1 MATEITSQADS
12 ASVKQ
17 FNCSGCGASL
27 QVTHP
32 RAKEIACQ
40 YCGSVLDVN
49 SEDHQILQSMGSP
62 DRHEPFSFIRLG
74 MMAEIQ
80 SKAYQVIA
88 RTRWRQRYKEYWRE
102 EGESGYSN
110 EVWIYDE
117 WLLIDEDRTYF
128 YLVEDEEGYW
138 ISDEIIP
145 EIPQL
150 LPRSLQMSFFRNQHE
165 QRVQEYGGAEVIYFE
180 GESNYH
186 IVKGDRIHFA
196 MYQHAGI
203 NYSVEWRMADQDDIK
218 EVEFFQE
225 KPISR
230 RRLMEAFSENEA
242 LAKLKER
249 EEFWGFVYKVARIA
263 MVIFFVLSFF
273 ACSDM
278 TQHVVTSQQVSLPS
292 LLDQEGVFSEPI
304 EVPEKGLYRLTL
316 RASSMAENSEVYVFA
331 YVLDSAKAAINTIDE
346 ELFYYAGY
354 DDEGRWTETNYDV
367 SKRFRLEKGGTYYL
381 QLFGNADNP
390 ALIRGSLSIQLK
402 SGVMLTRYFFLAAL
416 LSLVV
421 MIIASRR
428 RGRK

>member
-1 MATEITSQADS
+1 MATEITSQAES

-17 FNCSGCGASL
+17 FNCAGCGASL

-49 SEDHQILQSMGSP
+49 SDDHQILQSMGNP
-62 DRHEPFSFIRLG
+62 ERHEPFSFIRLG

-80 SKAYQVIA
+80 GKAYQVIA

-117 WLLIDEDRTYF
+117 WLLIDQNRTYF

-138 ISDEIIP
+138 LSDEIIP
-145 EIPQL
+145 EKPQL
-150 LPRSLQMSFFRNQHE
+150 LERSLQMSFFRNQPN
-165 QRVQEYGGAEVIYFE
+165 QRVQEYGGAEVVYFE

-186 IVKGDRIHFA
+186 ILKGDRIHFA

-203 NYSVEWRMADQDDIK
+203 NYSVEWRMADEQDIK
-218 EVEFFQE
+218 EIEFFQE

-230 RRLMEAFSENEA
+230 RRLLEAFSENEE
-242 LAKLKER
+242 LTKLKER
-249 EEFWGFVYKVARIA
+249 EAFWGFVYQVARIA

-278 TQHVVTSQQVSLPS
+278 TQNVVTSQQVSLPNI
-292 LLDQEGVFSEPI
+292 LDQGGVLTEPI
-304 EVPEKGLYRLTL
+304 EVPKQGLYRLTL
-316 RASSMAENSEVYVFA
+316 RASGMNENSEIYLFA
-331 YVLDSAKAAINTIDE
+331 YVLDSAKAAINTIDQQ
-346 ELFYYAGY
+346 LFYYAGY

-381 QLFGNADNP
+381 QLFGDADNP
-390 ALIRGSLSIQLK
+390 ALIRGDLSIQLK
-402 SGVMLTRYFFLAAL
+402 SGVILTRYFFLAAL
-416 LSLVV
+416 ISLVA